1 MKREPQTMT
10 IMESYCRVTHHD
22 RVLALSSVDKLFV
35 IPSSYYY
42 CCNNNVILV
51 VSLPV
56 QLIKILLRKY
66 KAYIYA
72 MLAMSLL
79 ICLNFLKNLS
89 ECLNERT
96 SVILPR

>member
-1 MKREPQTMT
+1 MHGYGVHSVNTVLT
-10 IMESYCRVTHHD
+10 IQ
-22 RVLALSSVDKLFV
+22 
-35 IPSSYYY
+35 
-42 CCNNNVILV
+42 VILV

>member
-1 MKREPQTMT
+1 MHGYGVHSVNTVLT
-10 IMESYCRVTHHD
+10 IQ
-22 RVLALSSVDKLFV
+22 
-35 IPSSYYY
+35 
-42 CCNNNVILV
+42 VILV

-66 KAYIYA
+66 RADIYA